1 MDHWSWLAENWVLTT
16 WGLYPHYGIMH
27 NCKIGL
33 KCPDSLDVVDL
44 RHDDLEY
51 EKWPH
56 SIYPHISRKELE
68 QLSYGGDKATNIC
81 LSCGEEIPKALA
93 FIVGMMEAGY
103 GT

>member
-27 NCKIGL
+27 NCKIGI
-33 KCPDSLDVVDL
+33 KCPYDL
-44 RHDDLEY
+44 RPTMKQYYDGHTLHPY
-51 EKWPH
+51 
-56 SIYPHISRKELE
+56 SMYPHVARNELKMR
-68 QLSYGGDKATNIC
+68 SYDEEWATNIC